1 MLIACWSAKGG
12 AGTTVVAVSLA
23 LSLASQEPTGAVL
36 ADLAGDAPAVLGLP
50 EPSTA
55 GLAGWLRAG
64 DAVPADALTR
74 LEIEAGPGLG
84 LLPRGAGPLSAERS
98 TVLAALLERSNRPV
112 VVDCGT
118 LAKTPDPS
126 AASTVAQSAN
136 RSLLVIRP
144 CYLSVRKASDAPIRP
159 TGAVVV
165 TQDGHPLGRRD
176 VERALGVPVVGQ
188 VPEDPAIAH
197 AVDAGLVSGRLPR
210 TLARGLRNAT

>member
-12 AGTTVVAVSLA
+12 AGTTVVATSLA
-23 LSLASQEPTGAVL
+23 LSLGEREPTGAVL

-55 GLAGWLRAG
+55 GLAGWHRAG

-74 LEIEAGPGLG
+74 LEIEAGPGLS
-84 LLPRGAGPLSAERS
+84 LLPRGSGPLATDRS
-98 TVLAALLERSNRPV
+98 SVLMALLGRSNRPV

-118 LAKTPDPS
+118 LTTS
-126 AASTVAQSAN
+126 AAAGIATAVAQSAD

-144 CYLSVRKASDAPIRP
+144 CYLSISKASNAPVRP

-165 TQDGHPLGRRD
+165 TQHGHPLGRRD
-176 VERALGVPVVGQ
+176 VERALGVPIVGQ

-210 TLARGLRNAT
+210 SLARGLRDAK